1 MRRPVIKKRRLS
13 ASAGAVLELPKLFF
27 SSKNLHFPP
36 FWWNVFFFL
45 NHPPISQR
53 ERERPVHKAHI
64 KNFILLPS
72 KKERERERGNTSSS
86 SSLLSPSPSQKKR
99 ASFGVR
105 TPDQPPH
112 PGREKRKSPTFFI
125 AVCNQNLGGK
135 RVLFTGGGGG
145 GGEIQWNLDNRE
157 IIQSFPC

>member
-64 KNFILLPS
+64 KNFILLPP
-72 KKERERERGNTSSS
+72 KKEREREREREHIIIIISPFSFSFAEKKGQLWCPDPRPASSS
-86 SSLLSPSPSQKKR
+86 R
-99 ASFGVR
+99 E
-105 TPDQPPH
+105 
-112 PGREKRKSPTFFI
+112 REKKEPNFFHRG
-125 AVCNQNLGGK
+125 V
-135 RVLFTGGGGG
+135 
-145 GGEIQWNLDNRE
+145 
-157 IIQSFPC
+157 